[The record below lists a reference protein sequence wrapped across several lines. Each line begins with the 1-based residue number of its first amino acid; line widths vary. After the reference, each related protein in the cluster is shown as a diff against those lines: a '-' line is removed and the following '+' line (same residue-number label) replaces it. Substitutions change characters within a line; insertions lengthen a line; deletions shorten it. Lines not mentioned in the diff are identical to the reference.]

1 MLLLK
6 VRLSTRMRQPLPCL
20 GFAGIAALTA
30 GALPAQPSNTVT
42 GTLVDDRD
50 APAAGIEVVLRPHP
64 SAFEADLYLLGH
76 SDALP
81 EAVDRV
87 RSDTNGAYSVSAPA
101 AGPYRLEFGRSA
113 APNEPGNAM
122 PLVQG
127 AIVPLKGSRVVQTVD
142 VPERHLVAVR
152 VLDTDDRPIAG
163 ALIVANPADMTP
175 PRAAAAFARMILD
188 RTSGNHSP
196 PAPEHLMRTYHPSA
210 SRTDAEG
217 IARLAMPT
225 ADATVIVSASGFV
238 LGKGETKSGRA
249 ALRLAADPGVRLRVR
264 GPTGAPV
271 PGAAIRT
278 AGARDRIGNSG
289 APTARRTLATPA
301 ALGGLDT
308 PLAIT
313 DENGEAVVGRTP
325 GAETGL
331 EVEAADGAFAQLY
344 LPAANAADSA
354 EPQHIID
361 VRLEDPLR
369 VPGRIVDA
377 ASGLPI
383 RGAAIWADLFPGH
396 NAFSDSTGAF
406 DLNIRPAPRGTRLR
420 VTANGFLP
428 ERIHIGA
435 ADLFNRDEVRIGLTP
450 SAPIRGVVTD
460 DAGQP
465 VAGARIRAEPR
476 GDDAPSTSSFGSGPA
491 TSGLDGAFHVAE
503 ALYGYA
509 YRLTAQAAGYAS
521 SVLDVPPVEAGVAVD
536 PVHLVLT
543 KGRRVVG
550 AVVDTDGHP
559 VAKAEVSLLWPLD
572 PSEFRSLSDSPATAA
587 TTDAQGAFALPATA
601 PGEYEVD
608 VRHSAYAQR
617 PTTSVAVPD
626 GESDFEIGP
635 LTLIAGAAI
644 HGIVTGPD
652 GRPAADATIES
663 VGQYRTGGAPTRT
676 ATSDVDGRFRIEGLS
691 SDLVHLGVRASG
703 YPILTRGN
711 VRTNNDDPVLFELE
725 PGASLTGRVLDSG
738 GNGVAG
744 IPVSLGFDHGPFAD
758 DDWLLWNAEDTDPQR
773 MTDAGGRFRFEGL
786 MAGTWSAEATK
797 GTESARLDAIA
808 LTPGAEREIE
818 LLLQTRHRLTVIV
831 TTDAGEPVAQAQIRA
846 RSPGDLLSSAS
857 YGRTDGSG
865 RTEMDIDPGPATV
878 EVSHRKLR
886 DASREVQLEPGDN
899 ELSFELEPG
908 LEIGGTVRSYD
919 GAPLALATVEADTEY
934 SRDIDSHRTNT
945 VSDRNGAFRLTG
957 LEARRYILTARAS
970 GYADG
975 GPDEPIEVG
984 DAAIG
989 GIEIVLEPE
998 VSIAGVV
1005 TGLSPSDL
1013 SQAEI
1018 HVRNGP
1024 RSRSASVDSEGNFSV
1039 RGIGPGTWDVMAI
1052 KGEWER
1058 TVERTV
1064 TIERGAAEVFVELP
1078 FERGLRLSGQVLE
1091 DGAPLGGARLF
1102 VGDHETR
1109 ADQEGRFA
1117 MEGLDPGPQEVVVNR
1132 ADYSGTQYRSIDLQT
1147 DLEGVLIE
1155 LQPAVATVAGVVVDA
1170 GTGQPLEF
1178 ASLTAADAAT
1188 IGALAADGGGAPLV
1202 GASSSLS
1209 LDAGRFTLELRPN
1222 ADHVWVTRY
1231 GYESAR
1237 IPLNIAPGEHREGL
1251 VIRLQP
1257 AADESSNQ

>member
-1 MLLLK
+1 MPRILL
-6 VRLSTRMRQPLPCL
+6 CL
-20 GFAGIAALTA
+20 GLAGLAAGPLR
-30 GALPAQPSNTVT
+30 AQPAAEWPSTVT
-42 GTLVDDRD
+42 GTLVDDRG

-101 AGPYRLEFGRSA
+101 AGPYRLEFGRSTP
-113 APNEPGNAM
+113 PNEPGNAM

-142 VPERHLVAVR
+142 VPDRHLVAVR
-152 VLDTDDRPIAG
+152 VLDTDDRPIEG
-163 ALIVANPADMTP
+163 ALVVANPTDMTP
-175 PRAAAAFARMILD
+175 PRAAAAYTRMVLD
-188 RTSGNHSP
+188 RMSGNYSP
-196 PAPEHLMRTYHPSA
+196 PEVHHVFPTYHPSA

-238 LGKGETKSGRA
+238 LGKGETRSGRA
-249 ALRLAADPGVRLRVR
+249 ALRLAPDPGVRLRVR

-271 PGAAIRT
+271 PGAVIRT
-278 AGARDRIGNSG
+278 ASARDRTGDTG
-289 APTARRTLATPA
+289 ASTARRTLATPV

-313 DENGEAVVGRTP
+313 DGNGEAVVGRTP

-344 LPAANAADSA
+344 LPAANTADSA
-354 EPQHIID
+354 QRQHIID
-361 VRLEDPLR
+361 VRLQAPLR
-369 VPGRIVDA
+369 IPGRIVDA

-383 RGAAIWADLFPGH
+383 RGAAIWADPFPGH
-396 NAFSDSTGAF
+396 NAFSGSTGAF

-435 ADLFNRDEVRIGLTP
+435 ADLFNREEVRIGLTP
-450 SAPIRGVVTD
+450 SAPIRGLVTD

-465 VAGARIRAEPR
+465 VADARIRAEPR
-476 GDDAPSTSSFGSGPA
+476 GDDAPSTSSFGAGPA
-491 TSGLDGAFHVAE
+491 TSGPDGAFRVEE

-521 SVLDVPPVEAGVAVD
+521 SILDMPPVEPGMPLD

-543 KGRRVVG
+543 RGRRVVG

-572 PSEFRSLSDSPATAA
+572 PSEFRSLGDSPAAAA

-608 VRHSAYAQR
+608 VSHSAYAQR
-617 PTTSVAVPD
+617 PTTSVAVPA

-635 LTLIAGAAI
+635 LTLVAGAAI

-676 ATSDVDGRFRIEGLS
+676 ATSDVDGRFRIDGLS

-744 IPVSLGFDHGPFAD
+744 IPVSLGIDHGPFAD
-758 DDWLLWNAEDTDPQR
+758 DDWLLWNAEDTDPRR
-773 MTDAGGRFRFEGL
+773 MTDAEGRFRFEGL
-786 MAGTWSAEATK
+786 MAGTWSAAAKK
-797 GTESARLDAIA
+797 GTEGARLDGIA
-808 LTPGAEREIE
+808 LAPGAEREIE
-818 LLLQTRHRLTVIV
+818 LLLQTRDRLTVIV
-831 TTDAGEPVAQAQIRA
+831 TTDAGEPVAQAQVRA
-846 RSPGDLLSSAS
+846 RSPGDLLSSGS

-899 ELSFELEPG
+899 ELRFELEPG

-934 SRDIDSHRTNT
+934 SRNVQSHRTNT

-957 LEARRYILTARAS
+957 LEAHRYLLTARAS

-975 GPDEPIEVG
+975 GPEEPIEVG
-984 DAAIG
+984 DAAIE

-998 VSIAGVV
+998 VSITGVV

-1024 RSRSASVDSEGNFSV
+1024 RSRTASVDSEGNFSV
-1039 RGIGPGTWDVMAI
+1039 EGIGPGTWDVMAI

-1058 TVERTV
+1058 MVERTV
-1064 TIERGAAEVFVELP
+1064 TIERGTTEVFVELA
-1078 FERGLRLSGQVLE
+1078 FERGLRLSGQVAE
-1091 DGAPLGGARLF
+1091 DGAPLGGARLY
-1102 VGDHETR
+1102 VGEQETR
-1109 ADQEGRFA
+1109 TDHQGRFA
-1117 MEGLDPGPQEVVVNR
+1117 LEGLEAGPNEVIVSR
-1132 ADYSGTQYRSIDLQT
+1132 ADWSGRQYQSIDLQT

-1188 IGALAADGGGAPLV
+1188 IGALAAGGGGAPLV

-1222 ADHVWVTRY
+1222 ADHVWVTRD

-1237 IPLNIAPGEHREGL
+1237 IPLNVAPGEHREGL

-1257 AADESSNQ
+1257 TPDESANQ